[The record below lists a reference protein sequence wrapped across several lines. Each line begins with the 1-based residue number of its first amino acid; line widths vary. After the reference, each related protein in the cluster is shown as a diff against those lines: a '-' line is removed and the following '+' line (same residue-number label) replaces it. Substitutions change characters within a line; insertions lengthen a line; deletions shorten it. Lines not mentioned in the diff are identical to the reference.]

1 MALQD
6 KKGISLATGFDL
18 QAKLP
23 LDSRLV
29 VENTAGL
36 QWILDNNAFYEG
48 MTVYNREERKI
59 VTLKPKASVE
69 APSIDNAAD
78 WEWVEVA
85 VGKGPDLTP
94 YVKSAEEL
102 GADFI
107 VLGSGEK
114 NVKASTVKVQ
124 IDTLGTDNTTLP
136 TSLAVKA
143 SIDGAKSELSNKIT
157 EVEGKVTAN
166 TNKFGEYYNKTEIDK
181 KIGDA
186 LTGAFQVVED
196 LPEKGQ
202 EGVIYLV
209 LVKNKENVYT
219 KYIWEGD
226 QETGKFINL
235 GTTEIDLSGYYTKD
249 QVDGKFATK
258 EELTQKE
265 STLSGRIDTKLDTQA
280 FETFKGGEFKTA
292 QDEIA
297 ALKKVGAQANV
308 LEGVKVNNVDLPIEG
323 KKVNIDLQPY
333 AKTETVEGQLALK
346 ADKSTTDG
354 LRSDL
359 DALTGEVAF
368 SKTIKSVDTSLE
380 LSPEGALGV
389 KGITIDKVDTLQ
401 AELNKKVNSSD
412 TQYQGLLKDKH
423 THTNKETLDAI
434 TAAYTTEEKTKL
446 EGIAAG
452 AQVNVIEEI
461 KVAGVKVEPKGK
473 SVDIVGL
480 ATEAKLTTELAKKLD
495 SETFNTEKAT
505 LEGKINEVKT
515 AVGNAE
521 SGLVKDVTELKA
533 SVATKAEKSAVDTL
547 TSRVGAN
554 ETSIT
559 ALQEADKLLATKE
572 ELTAV
577 SNKANKNETAITALS
592 GTVGNASAGL
602 VKDVADLKTKVAAG
616 IYYETIE

>member
-48 MTVYNREERKI
+48 MTVYNREQRKI
-59 VTLKPKASVE
+59 VALKPKASVE
-69 APSIDNAAD
+69 TPSIDNATD

-85 VGKGPDLTP
+85 VGTGPDLTP
-94 YVKSAEEL
+94 YVKSAAAL
-102 GADFI
+102 GEDFI
-107 VLGSGEK
+107 VLGSGSK

-124 IDTLGTDNTTLP
+124 VDTLGTDNTTLP

-143 SIDGAKSELSNKIT
+143 SIDDAKTKLSNKIT

-166 TNKFGEYYNKTEIDK
+166 TTKFGEYYNKTEIDK

-186 LTGAFQVVED
+186 LTGAFQVVEA

-209 LVKNKENVYT
+209 PVKNKENVYT
-219 KYIWEGD
+219 KHIWEGD

-292 QDEIA
+292 QDEID
-297 ALKKVGAQANV
+297 ALKEVGAQANV
-308 LEGVKVNNVDLPIEG
+308 LEGVKVNGVDLPIEG
-323 KKVNIDLQPY
+323 KKVNIDLSPY
-333 AKTETVEGQLALK
+333 AKTETVDGQLALK

-412 TQYQGLLKDKH
+412 TQYQGLLRDKH
-423 THTNKETLDAI
+423 THANKETLDAI

-446 EGIAAG
+446 EGIAVG

-515 AVGNAE
+515 VVGSEE
-521 SGLVKDVTELKA
+521 SGLVKDVADLRA
-533 SVATKAEKSAVDTL
+533 SVATKAEKAAVDTL
-547 TSRVGAN
+547 TGRVDAN

-559 ALQEADKLLATKE
+559 ALQEADNLLATKK
-572 ELTAV
+572 ELAV
-577 SNKANKNETAITALS
+577 VSTKANKNETAIAALNT
-592 GTVGNASAGL
+592 TVGNASAGL